1 MRAYIRYFLVLV
13 IIISFLAVTG
23 ASALLIDFED
33 LAVGQTY
40 EVGGSFTTRGVVVE
54 VEDIWVG
61 ERWDSGGSASI
72 VDYSSAGGSGNEV
85 RPGRVNLNFLI
96 NTNYNSLTLKYGEY
110 GGSLNI
116 SINGDF
122 RYFDNFVDI
131 DGETIGNTSVTAID
145 NGTPGQ
151 STGELT
157 VAGTI
162 SSFKIGGAELY
173 LDDINFIPEPG
184 TVLLVGLGGLAVMRK
199 RKGAERQK
207 Q

>member
-199 RKGAERQK
+199 RKRANK
-207 Q
+207 N